1 MPQQSAQG
9 AWESLALLRQPL
21 LTRCEK
27 YSAFTLPTILT
38 PPGYNEQTEELQTD
52 FQSVGAQGVN
62 NLANKLMLALFAPSR
77 PFFRYQIDPNLA
89 AKLQAQLKI
98 DPTGLQKLLAEAE
111 RGCIRMLDSMGVRP
125 KLYEAMKHLIV
136 TGNCLLILGGKN
148 DVPMRVLSL
157 KRFCVKR
164 SMSGKILQI
173 VIHETVRFDELDD
186 KVQAIAKQA
195 SAKYAA
201 ADPNDPQSCP
211 EVKYFTWV
219 RWDGKENYLV
229 THHVDDI
236 DLPHDE
242 FAGKY
247 TEETL
252 PYRPLTWELHDDN
265 DYGTG
270 LVEQQSGD
278 LASLSML
285 SEAEV
290 KGAILASEFRWLV
303 NPAGQTRPEDI
314 ENSENGAALPGTKD
328 DVIPLN
334 SGTGQSMQYIDNV
347 ATKYI
352 NRIGKAFLLGSA
364 VVRDA
369 ERVTAEE
376 IRMQANE
383 LETSLGGVYSR
394 LAIDFQSP
402 MAYWLTKLAG
412 VSLGKTAIT
421 PMVITGLDALSRNGD
436 LDNLKLALQDL
447 AAVSGMPPQALAV
460 LNLTAIAQAIFMG
473 RGVSFDEYVKSDAQ
487 QQQDLQDANAQALA
501 QQVARPVAQAVMSGQ
516 PNQPN
521 AQG

>member
-1 MPQQSAQG
+1 MRNTAEQ
-9 AWESLALLRQPL
+9 AWESLSGIKRPL

-27 YSAFTLPTILT
+27 YSAFTLPTLIT
-38 PPGYNEQTEELQTD
+38 PPGYNEELEELQTD

-77 PFFRYQIDPNLA
+77 PFFRYEID
-89 AKLQAQLKI
+89 AKFAQALQQQLKLNPDDI
-98 DPTGLQKLLAEAE
+98 QKMLAEAE
-111 RGCIRMLDSMGVRP
+111 RGCIKQLDQMGVRP
-125 KLYEAMKHLIV
+125 KLYESAKHLIV
-136 TGNCLLILGGKN
+136 TGNCLLILADDKKET
-148 DVPMRVLSL
+148 PMRVLSL
-157 KRFCVKR
+157 KRYCVKR
-164 SMSGKILQI
+164 SMSGKLLQI
-173 VIHETVRFDELDD
+173 VIHEKVRFDELEQE
-186 KVQAIAKQA
+186 VQDFCAA
-195 SAKYAA
+195 SSHKYANT
-201 ADPNDPQSCP
+201 DDQNCP

-219 RWDGKENYLV
+219 KWDGKANYIV
-229 THHVDDI
+229 THHVDDL
-236 DLPHDE
+236 DLPE
-242 FAGKY
+242 KYNGKY
-247 TEETL
+247 TDETL

-270 LVEQQSGD
+270 LVEQIAGD

-303 NPAGQTRPEDI
+303 NPAGTTRPEDV
-314 ENSENGAALPGTKD
+314 ENSANGAALPGVAND
-328 DVIPLN
+328 IVPLN
-334 SGTGQSMQYIDNV
+334 SGTGASMQYIDTV

-352 NRIGKAFLLGSA
+352 NRIGKAFLLGSS

-394 LAIDFQSP
+394 LAIDFQMP
-402 MAYWLTKLAG
+402 MAYWLTARSG
-412 VSLGKTAIT
+412 VNIGGKAIK

-447 AAVSGMPPQALAV
+447 AGVSGMPPQALAV
-460 LNLTAIAQAIFMG
+460 LNLTAIATAIFMG
-473 RGVSFDEYVKSDAQ
+473 RGVSMDTYIKTPDQ
-487 QQQDLQDANAQALA
+487 QAADMQDANQAALA